1 MFSCPLYG
9 DVDKFFKQYFF
20 SLIRMQIMS
29 QPLHRN
35 VLLRVLLHLCSVNK
49 SIILPVL

>member
-1 MFSCPLYG
+1 MSFYDDG
-9 DVDKFFKQYFF
+9 RKYFIQYFF
-20 SLIRMQIMS
+20 GLIRMQNIS

-35 VLLRVLLHLCSVNK
+35 VLLRVLLHLYSVNK